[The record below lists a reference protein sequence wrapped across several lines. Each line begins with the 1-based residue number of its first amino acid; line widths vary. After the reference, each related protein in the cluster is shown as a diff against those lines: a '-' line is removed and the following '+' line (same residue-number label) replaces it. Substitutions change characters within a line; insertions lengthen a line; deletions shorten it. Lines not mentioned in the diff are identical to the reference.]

1 MTEGSNW
8 LSVTPGSGQGNATLT
23 LSVQVNTGADRTGA
37 IKVYSAEKEVR
48 ITITQKEEETL
59 YWSISQLRAL
69 YKGTDVKVTDKVI
82 VKATVISNYLH
93 ADNEGLNNYTSMKA
107 IVVSDKNA
115 GIQLF
120 CAENNT
126 DFKQGDKVEIQLQGQ
141 TLSVYNN
148 GPLQVNG
155 LPLAKITKTGT
166 ETLEVKEISAAQLI
180 TGQYESMYVA
190 IPKVQVRDEDLGKT
204 FVMESAH
211 TSIGMIAE
219 TKETFDIFSSRYSSF
234 KDVIVPSGC
243 GVIKGIASV

>member
-1 MTEGSNW
+1 MHLRQFSKVLILPAFLLVSCGEKPVPQSLSLDKTQVTFTAAAGEQAVQVSANCSWSVAVTEGSNW

-141 TLSVYNN
+141 T
-148 GPLQVNG
+148 
-155 LPLAKITKTGT
+155 
-166 ETLEVKEISAAQLI
+166 
-180 TGQYESMYVA
+180 
-190 IPKVQVRDEDLGKT
+190 
-204 FVMESAH
+204 
-211 TSIGMIAE
+211 
-219 TKETFDIFSSRYSSF
+219 
-234 KDVIVPSGC
+234 
-243 GVIKGIASV
+243 